1 MNADIQTQPAL
12 NRYRVRR
19 VSHDYIVEEAYITAT
34 SLDEAQEKLTELELD
49 SDFEMVSDEMSVE
62 EEDIVEIK
70 DQVKEIVR

>member
-12 NRYRVRR
+12 NRYKVRR
-19 VSHDYIVEEAYITAT
+19 VSHGYIVEEALITAA
-34 SLDEAQEKLTELELD
+34 SMAEAHDKLMELDLD

-70 DQVKEIVR
+70 DQVKETA

>member
-1 MNADIQTQPAL
+1 MNADIQIQPAL

-19 VSHDYIVEEAYITAT
+19 VSHGYIVEEALITAA
-34 SLDEAQEKLTELELD
+34 SMAEAHDKLTELDLD

-70 DQVKEIVR
+70 DQVKEIA

>member
-1 MNADIQTQPAL
+1 MNDNIQTQPAL

-19 VSHDYIVEEAYITAT
+19 VSHGYIVEEALITAA
-34 SLDEAQEKLTELELD
+34 SMAEAHDKLMELELD

-70 DQVKEIVR
+70 DQVKETA

>member
-19 VSHDYIVEEAYITAT
+19 VSHGYIVEEALITAK
-34 SLDEAQEKLTELELD
+34 SLDEAHDKLTELDLD

-70 DQVKEIVR
+70 DQVKETA